1 MSRAIYDR
9 ITTLIVARLEAGTV
23 PWHQPWNAT
32 TEGEL
37 HNLFTGHVYQ
47 GINVLVL
54 GMQPY
59 DRPYWCTFLQAQ
71 AHGGSVRKGEHG
83 TPILKVG
90 GSRRAGEDGEEH
102 LGRFLKL
109 YTVFN
114 IAQLDGIAAPARPPL
129 EPLAFEPLARCE
141 QLVAAIPAP
150 PVIRHGAHAA
160 YYQPRPD
167 VLRMPDPERFE
178 SAEAYYATLFHELT
192 HSTGHEARL
201 NRPTLAEAGRFGS
214 TNYSKEELVA
224 EMGAGFLCGL
234 CGIENRTVDNSA
246 AYLQGWL
253 RRLRQDQTLLVAAA
267 AQAQRAANW
276 LTQRRDARGAG
287 QQSAP
292 QEQEESR

>member
-9 ITTLIVARLEAGTV
+9 ITTLMLTRLEAGTV
-23 PWHQPWNAT
+23 PWHKPWNAT

-47 GINVLVL
+47 GINVLLL

-59 DRPYWCTFLQAQ
+59 NRPSWCTFLQAK

-90 GSRRAGEDGEEH
+90 GYRREGENGEEH
-102 LGRFLKL
+102 VGRFLKM

-114 IAQLDGIAAPARPPL
+114 IAQVDGLEPPAWPRL
-129 EPLAFEPLARCE
+129 GPLAFQPIARCE
-141 QLVAAIPAP
+141 QLVAAIPTP
-150 PVIRHGAHAA
+150 PFIRHGASAA

-167 VLRMPDPERFE
+167 VLSMPDPARFE
-178 SAEAYYATLFHELT
+178 SAEEYYSTLFHELT

-201 NRPTLAEAGRFGS
+201 NRPTLAEAVRFGS

-224 EMGAGFLCGL
+224 EMGAAFLCGL
-234 CGIENRTVDNSA
+234 CGIANRTVDQSA
-246 AYLQGWL
+246 AYMQGWL
-253 RRLRQDQTLLVAAA
+253 RRLRQDKTLLVAAA

-276 LTQRRDARGAG
+276 LTQQSEGR
-287 QQSAP
+287 QSAP
-292 QEQEESR
+292 QEQEESL